1 MNFKL
6 NKMFIYSCFI
16 RTNNERLKREL
27 EHLGYDVSKLKTGRY
42 CIATSTANSS
52 AVEIDE
58 ESFDCSNP
66 HRTWNCSGRI
76 DCGTNEELFLAIAA
90 LRDDSD
96 IDQWF
101 VLETNLATINN
112 PEIIKLNYGSFIKCK
127 RDSWFIDLDD
137 NGNPSTVSSRNIPA
151 HKASIDELITYFK

>member
-66 HRTWNCSGRI
+66 HRTWNCSERI
-76 DCGTNEELFLAIAA
+76 DCGKNEELFLAIAA

-101 VLETNLATINN
+101 VIDVDAYIDLNAGDWFKATDINGRYHVGIKIDPMYCHKATIN
-112 PEIIKLNYGSFIKCK
+112 
-127 RDSWFIDLDD
+127 
-137 NGNPSTVSSRNIPA
+137 
-151 HKASIDELITYFK
+151 ELINHFK

>member
-16 RTNNERLKREL
+16 RINNERLKREL
-27 EHLGYDVSKLKTGRY
+27 EHLGYDVSKLKTGS

-76 DCGTNEELFLAIAA
+76 DCGKNEELFLAIAA

-101 VLETNLATINN
+101 VIDVDA
-112 PEIIKLNYGSFIKCK
+112 Y
-127 RDSWFIDLDD
+127 IDLNAGDWFKATD
-137 NGNPSTVSSRNIPA
+137 INGRYHVGIKIDPMYC
-151 HKASIDELITYFK
+151 HKATLNELINHFK

>member
-16 RTNNERLKREL
+16 RINNERLKREL

-76 DCGTNEELFLAIAA
+76 DCGKNEKLFLAIAA

-96 IDQWF
+96 INQWF
-101 VLETNLATINN
+101 VYNNTDWENEEDLKEITFFLCKEKNVKSEMCCNLLYNDCRKATI
-112 PEIIKLNYGSFIKCK
+112 E
-127 RDSWFIDLDD
+127 
-137 NGNPSTVSSRNIPA
+137 
-151 HKASIDELITYFK
+151 ELIKHFTKE